1 MDTVKIEKGN
11 ARLIAHRG
19 ASALEQEN
27 TCAAFLA
34 AANRSYFGIETDL
47 RVTADGYFVTC
58 HDADLK
64 RVAGVDL
71 VIEEAALAEIQA
83 VPLLDKDGV
92 SHRSDLRVPQLC
104 DYIRICR
111 RYEKEAV
118 LELKSKLSP
127 GQVASVVSAIAGLG
141 WLDRTT
147 FISLHPE
154 NLVGLRH
161 FAPEARAQFIP
172 SENSD
177 WLLGFLLKNRFGIDV
192 YHKAL
197 TREIVEAAHAAGLA
211 VNCWTVDTPEDAAHA
226 LSLGVDF
233 ITTNVLE

>member
-1 MDTVKIEKGN
+1 MKKQGIRLTDRKAVAAYYTAKKLPRWPPPSAPPTRPPRISSGKFGIFSRAPKRSKPMDTVKIEKGN

-147 FISLHPE
+147 FIS
-154 NLVGLRH
+154 
-161 FAPEARAQFIP
+161 
-172 SENSD
+172 
-177 WLLGFLLKNRFGIDV
+177 
-192 YHKAL
+192 
-197 TREIVEAAHAAGLA
+197 
-211 VNCWTVDTPEDAAHA
+211 
-226 LSLGVDF
+226 
-233 ITTNVLE
+233 